1 MSFEIKGH
9 HKEFWE
15 HSINSLFFVLFA
27 INFASLG

>member
-9 HKEFWE
+9 HKEFFE
-15 HSINSLFFVLFA
+15 NPINSLFFVLFA